1 MHGAGRYEIR
11 VKGKLN
17 ASLRSA
23 FDDMAATVEPVETIL
38 AGTMEDQAALYSVLQ
53 RVAPAADAEL
63 AIDRFQVRLHGVHRE
78 VHLGRDLPIRHHR
91 REMPEHGEL

>member
-17 ASLRSA
+17 ASLRTA
-23 FDDMAATVEPVETIL
+23 FDGMAATVEPVETIL

-53 RVAPAADAEL
+53 RVQDLGLELVELRRVAGDA
-63 AIDRFQVRLHGVHRE
+63 
-78 VHLGRDLPIRHHR
+78 
-91 REMPEHGEL
+91 